1 MQITNTQKEFGKTL
15 RKKNLRKCHDL
26 YVFEAIQYCQPM
38 YLKIC
43 EIRVFQ
49 GIHKLDPLRFRTAP
63 GLARQAALKSTEVKL
78 ELLMVEKGIRGGIC
92 HAIHRYVKVNN
103 KCMKDYDKKKEVLGR
118 NNLYRQ
124 TMSQKLP
131 VDGIAWVINK
141 SKFNEDFIKIQMF
154 NILKNY
160 MSFTMIYNFYQKE

>member
-1 MQITNTQKEFGKTL
+1 
-15 RKKNLRKCHDL
+15 
-26 YVFEAIQYCQPM
+26 M

-63 GLARQAALKSTEVKL
+63 GLARQAALKSAEVKL

-118 NNLYRQ
+118 NNLYR
-124 TMSQKLP
+124 
-131 VDGIAWVINK
+131 
-141 SKFNEDFIKIQMF
+141 
-154 NILKNY
+154 
-160 MSFTMIYNFYQKE
+160 